1 MADLYDIIEKI
12 SKFEKTADR
21 GSEAGASISVS
32 EVFSKKG

>member
-12 SKFEKTADR
+12 SKFEKTADT
-21 GSEAGASISVS
+21 GNGAWFPNSVS